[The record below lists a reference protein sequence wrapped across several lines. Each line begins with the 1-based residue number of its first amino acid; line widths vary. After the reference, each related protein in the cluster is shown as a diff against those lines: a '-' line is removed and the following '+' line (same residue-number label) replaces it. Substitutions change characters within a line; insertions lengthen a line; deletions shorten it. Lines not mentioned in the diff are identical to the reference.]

1 MEPTNE
7 QLPTIY
13 TREENKRDY
22 WDYMMSQVKI
32 LPSRLF
38 AANSSL
44 ENISLQAQKIQRRVT
59 GDSKKRAAPPASRTA
74 SMPELSSEYI
84 THTASLNNQNVND
97 RLGYG
102 ERHNQHVSGS
112 TKCMSNLNHLDNP
125 FTTCAQRTQDSSAYS
140 TTNVEIDFGAR
151 TEKVQIKDS
160 CMHRKEYVMLV
171 TSDTVKY
178 HQLPKRGIV
187 AIYII
192 NEQHDNDASTL
203 HCIENE
209 KINDLFA
216 SVPIQKVKSRL
227 RTRNADQVLEG
238 LSEESKNIP
247 MRYIS
252 MKHPHSKA
260 AKSVQHTTSNKSKE
274 KDSSSLISLVI
285 RAEARKDYCALPVC
299 LQHSKGES
307 SQESLKYPNTFLSGT
322 PRTTLPTGSAAESI
336 LVPTVHGR
344 KAKISTRSRNGF
356 SSITITARRMMSS
369 ANKLSK
375 TTDSASAHER
385 NATQHERSVNVL
397 KHFLSSEGIVR
408 IHSHTDN
415 INEFPCNGSGVEEES
430 SQSQSQLFS
439 IGDRVSSLNIDSK
452 PHETLLPSNCE
463 DKTHLPSQQFH
474 SVVSF
479 VHFIVTPWCFSSTC
493 YLDKSFLIDLCSL
506 TNDNGCG
513 LIQKSSLS
521 LKLSCTS
528 SKSSADGGD
537 GMFKLISFI
546 RRSKQGVAYIMLEKE
561 HPDISF
567 RARDITPRQLS
578 AAQKVSKTANRYNG
592 DSTSIGKETQGSPK
606 KSAYLFIYLSNMNE
620 GTNYL
625 ITEHKYKPN
634 HHEMPSPISDLIG
647 KSADVKF
654 SNSHVDLMGKR
665 KRTLKQSREKST
677 LSMTAKSTGSSTENQ
692 GEDTET
698 NLSELT
704 TVREKALSDMLTLRE
719 ALKLYRPD
727 FIFRSQKRL
736 QELEIKATQRRVQ
749 MHECRL
755 QQRKRMGPGVQTIP
769 LPTPLK
775 KRQCTTPHPLSDNLH
790 KPKERIIPEKEMQ
803 MRSKR
808 IYNKLPEV
816 KKKKE
821 EEKKKVVSQTNRL
834 RAMVYKKKLLDQV
847 LQKQ

>member
-1 MEPTNE
+1 MELPNE
-7 QLPTIY
+7 QLPAVY
-13 TREENKRDY
+13 TREENKLDY

-84 THTASLNNQNVND
+84 THTASPNNQNVND
-97 RLGYG
+97 RLDYG
-102 ERHNQHVSGS
+102 ERHNQYVSGS

-125 FTTCAQRTQDSSAYS
+125 FTTCARRTQDSPAYS

-227 RTRNADQVLEG
+227 MTRNADQVLEG
-238 LSEESKNIP
+238 LSEEFENNP

-252 MKHPHSKA
+252 MKHPHSNA
-260 AKSVQHTTSNKSKE
+260 AKSEQHTTSNKSKE
-274 KDSSSLISLVI
+274 KDSSSLISLII
-285 RAEARKDYCALPVC
+285 RAEAQKDYCALPVC
-299 LQHSKGES
+299 LQHAKGES
-307 SQESLKYPNTFLSGT
+307 SQESLKYLNTFLSST
-322 PRTTLPTGSAAESI
+322 ARTTLPTGSAAESI
-336 LVPTVHGR
+336 LVSTVHGR

-356 SSITITARRMMSS
+356 SSITITARRMMSP

-375 TTDSASAHER
+375 PTVSASANEK
-385 NATQHERSVNVL
+385 NATQHERSV
-397 KHFLSSEGIVR
+397 SSEGIVH

-415 INEFPCNGSGVEEES
+415 INEFPYNGYSVEEDS
-430 SQSQSQLFS
+430 SQSQSLLFS
-439 IGDRVSSLNIDSK
+439 IGDSVSSLNIDRK
-452 PHETLLPSNCE
+452 HHETLLPSNYE

-479 VHFIVTPWCFSSTC
+479 VHFIVTPRCFSSTC
-493 YLDKSFLIDLCSL
+493 YLDKSLLIDLCSL
-506 TNDNGCG
+506 TNRNGCG

-546 RRSKQGVAYIMLEKE
+546 RRSKQGVAYIMMDKE
-561 HPDISF
+561 YPDISS
-567 RARDITPRQLS
+567 RARDIIPRQSS
-578 AAQKVSKTANRYNG
+578 AAQKVSKTANQYNG
-592 DSTSIGKETQGSPK
+592 DLTSNGKETQGSPK
-606 KSAYLFIYLSNMNE
+606 KSAYLFIYLSNMNK
-620 GTNYL
+620 GTNYF

-634 HHEMPSPISDLIG
+634 HREMPSPISDLIG

-698 NLSELT
+698 NLSERT

-719 ALKLYRPD
+719 ALKLYKPD

-755 QQRKRMGPGVQTIP
+755 QQRKRMGPRVQTIP
-769 LPTPLK
+769 LPNPLK

-790 KPKERIIPEKEMQ
+790 KPKGRIIPEKEMQ

-816 KKKKE
+816 KMKKE

-847 LQKQ
+847 RQKQ